1 MRRRVTYAFGGHFI
15 APHKSMLFLS
25 YLEVPGGPLWSSLGV
40 IRPRFDVLASL
51 FDAQAAQIRVGVLFY
66 ILCKDRHIIFYAQAA
81 YIRAIGGSRALRRPL
96 VDAQAA
102 QIRVGVIF
110 DFFVFKQTHQLLCA
124 GCGDQRLASFWSLPG
139 ALQLA
144 PGVVVVVCFMQ
155 RLRRPASTN
164 T

>member
-1 MRRRVTYAFGGHFI
+1 MRRRVTYALGGHFI

-25 YLEVPGGPLWSSLGV
+25 YLGVPGGPFWSSLGAL
-40 IRPRFDVLASL
+40 RARFDVLASL

-66 ILCKDRHIIFYAQAA
+66 FPCKNKHISFYAQAA

-110 DFFVFKQTHQLLCA
+110 YVFVFK
-124 GCGDQRLASFWSLPG
+124 
-139 ALQLA
+139 
-144 PGVVVVVCFMQ
+144 
-155 RLRRPASTN
+155 
-164 T
+164 